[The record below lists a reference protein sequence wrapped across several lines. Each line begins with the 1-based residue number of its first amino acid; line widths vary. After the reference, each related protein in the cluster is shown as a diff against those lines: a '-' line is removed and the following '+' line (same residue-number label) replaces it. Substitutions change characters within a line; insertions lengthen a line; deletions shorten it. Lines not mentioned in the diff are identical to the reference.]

1 MLISSKSLLLS
12 FSFYGFFLIY
22 IIPLY
27 SFLFLFFLFY
37 LFLFP
42 AFVLINLYRVCGV
55 NEYFTVLF
63 GDLVASILQ
72 EHSLQAMS
80 GMILNN

>member
-1 MLISSKSLLLS
+1 M
-12 FSFYGFFLIY
+12 
-22 IIPLY
+22 
-27 SFLFLFFLFY
+27 
-37 LFLFP
+37 
-42 AFVLINLYRVCGV
+42 

-80 GMILNN
+80 GMILNNLGKMQTKTKKE